1 MPLLT
6 NRLQFW
12 GYQQKQT
19 KTVVGPYYDSPKKR
33 VLKMEIRGAPY
44 WAVQGLSKKLG
55 LFLSCRMHFKLPGL
69 ALVVQIVQYF
79 WCDYCPCHQ
88 CHPGTMAGSEFP
100 RWLTT
105 KDVQQLQV
113 IFIDFSFKT
122 SPQNRLSSA
131 SGKFQMNFLFWG
143 AFFSGLFCRP
153 PGPRFREFLL
163 IIWRPQ
169 VSRNLTSGSR
179 FPTKATLMSVEGE
192 LFHGW
197 QLPSLKLT

>member
-105 KDVQQLQV
+105 KDFQQLQV
-113 IFIDFSFKT
+113 IFIVFWYWMLTLACFNPLTPLNTWLHHT
-122 SPQNRLSSA
+122 SPPSCL
-131 SGKFQMNFLFWG
+131 
-143 AFFSGLFCRP
+143 
-153 PGPRFREFLL
+153 
-163 IIWRPQ
+163 
-169 VSRNLTSGSR
+169 SGSR
-179 FPTKATLMSVEGE
+179 WSEKEKEKAS
-192 LFHGW
+192 
-197 QLPSLKLT
+197 QLPRWRRCKGRCSFACCFPAICLSSLMVLWCYN